1 MERGGHTVRRSRKAP
16 TRPRP
21 PLACRWSGGG
31 ESGLQGHTAGRSRK
45 APTCPRPPLACMWSG
60 GGESGPQGRTAQ
72 EANQTLLV
80 LTLVDVEGCH
90 VIHDD
95 GAPEVLILI
104 LGLVSI

>member
-1 MERGGHTVRRSRKAP
+1 MSSTRFVWSQSAQFLVSVADNSPGPWSVEVTQRGDLGTRKAL

-31 ESGLQGHTAGRSRK
+31 ESG
-45 APTCPRPPLACMWSG
+45 
-60 GGESGPQGRTAQ
+60 PQGRTAQ
-72 EANQTLLV
+72 EAKQTLLV

-90 VIHDD
+90 VVHDD